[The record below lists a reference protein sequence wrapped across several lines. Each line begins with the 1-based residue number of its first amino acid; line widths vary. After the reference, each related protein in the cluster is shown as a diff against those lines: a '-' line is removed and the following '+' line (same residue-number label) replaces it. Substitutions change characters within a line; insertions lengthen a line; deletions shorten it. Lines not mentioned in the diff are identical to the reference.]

1 MKIKLIDG
9 SVYSAERAEVTNGR
23 LEVDFINKSA
33 EEIQTIFTEKG
44 NIANIEL
51 LTNDGNKFGEVPG
64 FTSYGGVMVF
74 GDIRTVILTKD
85 VDMKEE
91 RLVGIETAILQLQNS
106 INAEKKALQD
116 TVDMLQECIIE
127 MSEKVYQ

>member
-51 LTNDGNKFGEVPG
+51 LTNDGDKFGEVPG
-64 FTSYGGVMVF
+64 FASYGGVLVL

>member
-9 SVYSAERAEVTNGR
+9 SVYSVERAEVTNGR

-116 TVDMLQECIIE
+116 TVDMLQECILE

>member
-9 SVYSAERAEVTNGR
+9 SVYSVERAEVINGR

-91 RLVGIETAILQLQNS
+91 RLVGIESAILQLKNS
-106 INAEKKALQD
+106 IDTEKKAFQD
-116 TVDMLQECIIE
+116 TVDMLQECILE
-127 MSEKVYQ
+127 MSERVYQ

>member
-9 SVYSAERAEVTNGR
+9 SVYQVERAEVTNGR
-23 LEVDFINKSA
+23 LEVDFRDKSA

-116 TVDMLQECIIE
+116 TVDMLQECILE

>member
-9 SVYSAERAEVTNGR
+9 SVYSVERAEVINGR
-23 LEVDFINKSA
+23 LEVDFRDKSA

-51 LTNDGNKFGEVPG
+51 LTNDGDKFGEVPG
-64 FTSYGGVMVF
+64 FASYGGVLVL

-91 RLVGIETAILQLQNS
+91 RLVGIESAILQLKNS
-106 INAEKKALQD
+106 IDTEKKAFQD
-116 TVDMLQECIIE
+116 TVDMLQECILE
-127 MSEKVYQ
+127 MSERVYQ

>member
-9 SVYSAERAEVTNGR
+9 SVYSVERAEVTNGR
-23 LEVDFINKSA
+23 LEVDFRDKSA
-33 EEIQTIFTEKG
+33 EEIQIIFTEKG

-106 INAEKKALQD
+106 INAEKKDLQD
-116 TVDMLQECIIE
+116 TVDMLQECILE

>member
-9 SVYSAERAEVTNGR
+9 SVYPVERAEVTNGR
-23 LEVDFINKSA
+23 LEVDFRDKSA

-51 LTNDGNKFGEVPG
+51 LTNEGDKFGEVPG
-64 FTSYGGVMVF
+64 FTAYGGVMVF

-106 INAEKKALQD
+106 INAEKKAIQD
-116 TVDMLQECIIE
+116 TVDMLQECILE

>member
-9 SVYSAERAEVTNGR
+9 SVYSVERAEVINGR
-23 LEVDFINKSA
+23 LEVDFRDKSA

>member
-23 LEVDFINKSA
+23 LEVDFRDKSA

-106 INAEKKALQD
+106 INAEKRLFRTQ
-116 TVDMLQECIIE
+116 
-127 MSEKVYQ
+127 

>member
-9 SVYSAERAEVTNGR
+9 SVYQAERAEVTNGR

-116 TVDMLQECIIE
+116 TVDMLQECILE

>member
-116 TVDMLQECIIE
+116 TVDMLQECILE

>member
-23 LEVDFINKSA
+23 LEVDFRDKSA

-116 TVDMLQECIIE
+116 TVDMLQECILE